1 MTSAALFAI
10 SVALVMIAA
19 ALALWA
25 VAVQRASS
33 SSMESFLSRRATAT
47 SKLPPAAQRRIAAQ
61 TSGRIKGAVDGL
73 LNGCGIKPNRS
84 VYAMLLGPTVL
95 TTLVAG
101 LVAGALAAAVVFA
114 LVATATYLFMWL
126 KQQRHQK
133 RMVAQLPA
141 LMDAMVRMITIG
153 NSIQSAFQTAIPN
166 VPLPLRS
173 VLEHSSRLMRAGLE
187 LDQALFQVARI
198 YRVDELILFAAVMR
212 MSNRYGGRADAVLD
226 RMGNFM
232 RDREEAEREL
242 LALSSETRMSA
253 WVLGLLPISIG
264 LLIAVLNAN
273 YVANMWFDAT
283 GRKLMLG
290 ALALQLFGA
299 VALYRLARIK

>member
-1 MTSAALFAI
+1 MSSAALFAV

-25 VAVQRASS
+25 VAGQLASS
-33 SSMESFLSRRATAT
+33 TSMESFLSRRATAT
-47 SKLPPAAQRRIAAQ
+47 SKLPAATQRRIAAQ
-61 TSGRIKGAVDGL
+61 TSGRIKGAVDSF
-73 LNGCGIKPNRS
+73 LNGCGIKPANS
-84 VYAMLLGPTVL
+84 VYAMLFGPAL
-95 TTLVAG
+95 LATLVGGLMAG
-101 LVAGALAAAVVFA
+101 RLAAAVIFGLA
-114 LVATATYLFMWL
+114 ATATYLFMWL

-141 LMDAMVRMITIG
+141 LMDAMVRMITVG

-173 VLEHSSRLMRAGLE
+173 VLEHSSRMMRAGME
-187 LDQALFQVARI
+187 LDQALFHVARF

-212 MSNRYGGRADAVLD
+212 MSNRYGGRADSVLE

-242 LALSSETRMSA
+242 FALSSETRMSA
-253 WVLGLLPISIG
+253 WVLGLLPVSIG

-273 YVANMWFDAT
+273 YVAGMWYDAT

-299 VALYRLARIK
+299 VSLYRLARLK